1 MLCGKC
7 GRVLREDAHF
17 CMECGQPAAATRPPA
32 PARTVRAGPSK
43 PRAAIAAVG
52 LLLLV
57 AAGWLTL
64 SQTGGRRGLRE
75 TFVSPPHIETISQG
89 TFSMP
94 ARGLTSNKFA
104 VPAGASNVVVAGQFD
119 AGDGPGSEI
128 EVYVLSDDAF
138 VTWRNG
144 YTTSTYYDS
153 GKVSRGTIHATL
165 PVDAGFYYLVFSN
178 NVSPKTARTVQADVT
193 LQYSR
198 WAPDWFYR
206 MKKEEF

>member
-1 MLCGKC
+1 M
-7 GRVLREDAHF
+7 REDAHF
-17 CMECGQPAAATRPPA
+17 CMECGQPATATGRPS
-32 PARTVRAGPSK
+32 ARRIRAGPSR

-52 LLLLV
+52 FLMLV
-57 AAGWLTL
+57 AVGFLLL
-64 SQTGGRRGLRE
+64 SQTGGRRGLGE
-75 TFVSPPHIETISQG
+75 KFVSPPHIETISQG
-89 TFSMP
+89 TFSMA

-119 AGDGPGSEI
+119 AGDGPGNEI

-138 VTWRNG
+138 VTWRDG
-144 YTTSTYYDS
+144 YSTSTYYDS
-153 GKVSRGTIHATL
+153 GKESRGIIRATL
-165 PVDAGFYYLVFSN
+165 PVDAGSYYLVFSN
-178 NVSPKTARTVQADVT
+178 KASLKTARTVQADVT